1 MERKTVT
8 VGSTSF
14 LCGVIFKEVVSF
26 IRGGGLTSDY
36 PLSRSLFFIILAL
49 VMLGLM
55 EVRRLNR
62 LEQTTG
68 SLSDEVEKIKKN
80 ENN

>member
-8 VGSTSF
+8 VSLTSF
-14 LCGVIFKEVVSF
+14 LAGVIFKEIISF
-26 IRGGGLTSDY
+26 IREGGLTSEY

-55 EVRRLNR
+55 EVRRLHIM
-62 LEQTTG
+62 EKTTDK
-68 SLSDEVEKIKKN
+68 LADEVEKLKKN
-80 ENN
+80 EK